1 MEFPKRIYTAE
12 EVHRAA
18 ELVEKGYKHSLRAY
32 GSREFVKRAEKA
44 LELVRAAGYYDF
56 LRAYIRSI
64 VKIDGI
70 SQLREADAAIWVNE
84 YVLQNLVDAA
94 SLFIEKANK
103 MKEYLEGNFY
113 SGGVAEGRS
122 VDKRVEFL
130 KALRRKSEK
139 QEIREECEKLIRSWT
154 ETMFL

>member
-18 ELVEKGYKHSLRAY
+18 ELVGKGYKHSLKAC
-32 GSREFVKRAEKA
+32 GSQEFVKRVEKV
-44 LELVRAAGYYDF
+44 LGFVRTADYYDF

-64 VKIDGI
+64 VEIDGI

-84 YVLQNLVDAA
+84 YALQNLVDAA

-113 SGGVAEGRS
+113 SSGVAEARS
-122 VDKRVEFL
+122 VEKRVEFL
-130 KALRRKSEK
+130 RALRSKSER
-139 QEIREECEKLIRSWT
+139 QEIREECEKLIKSWT
-154 ETMFL
+154 ETVFL